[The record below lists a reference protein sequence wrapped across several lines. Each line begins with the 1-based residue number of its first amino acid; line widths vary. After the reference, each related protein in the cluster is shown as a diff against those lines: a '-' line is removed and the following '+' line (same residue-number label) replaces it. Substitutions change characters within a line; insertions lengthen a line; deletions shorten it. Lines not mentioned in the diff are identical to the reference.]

1 MAKTRSDNYIDAA
14 NLRDRGT
21 FGNITNRLVN
31 EQGTGASISGSI
43 GRGISE
49 SFKAKMTGIK
59 ETFDP
64 LNLVRKLTGSRTL
77 TALAGRGLGRS
88 KEDMKYFTGS
98 RDLKSGRKNSRQVA
112 GGIDAAALYT
122 KIGEGSRPRL
132 RTRDS
137 VADVLAKLYNLIL
150 TTNLKQIKDKKIEKN
165 FRKEQE
171 SEKERRNKELIKAL
185 TGLKTGSVTVVK
197 GAEGPSFFD
206 MIKMA
211 IDGVKTWVDN
221 FVNGLFGW
229 LNPLK
234 WLEKLG
240 WLAAFESL
248 EGVAGSILKMFMK
261 GGVFFAQIAAVVA
274 AALAGF
280 EFGKQVVAPW
290 IDDKIKE
297 MTGDPDST
305 LGTWLESKLGPSKE
319 VDKKLR
325 SDNVELAIK
334 PIIAKGYVEEDELA
348 QMRSDMN
355 IKPKNGKYNDMT
367 EEQFSKVNKLV
378 HISPASPLMK
388 TASLLPD
395 KEKRMYGKRADGSFG
410 KLSPAPEPTA
420 TPEPAAAPAPEPT
433 AAPMSTPTAAPVSPE
448 PSSAGARV
456 QSAITQNEDLKL
468 SENTTPQIIKM
479 DNSKSTTTQGSNP
492 PMVDSSVTVRTDDE
506 SLQRITKQNLRTV

>member
-1 MAKTRSDNYIDAA
+1 MAKTRSDKYIGAA

-49 SFKAKMTGIK
+49 SFKAKITGIK
-59 ETFDP
+59 EAFDP

-88 KEDMKYFTGS
+88 KEDMKYFTGN

-112 GGIDAAALYT
+112 GGIDAKALYT
-122 KIGEGSRPRL
+122 KIGEGARPRL
-132 RTRDS
+132 RTHDS

-150 TTNLKQIKDKKIEKN
+150 TTNLRQLKDKKIEKN

-185 TGLKTGSVTVVK
+185 TGLKTSSVTVVK

-234 WLEKLG
+234 WLQKLG

-248 EGVAGSILKMFMK
+248 EGLAGSILKIFMK
-261 GGVFFAQIAAVVA
+261 GGALAAVFA
-274 AALAGF
+274 AAVAGF
-280 EFGKQVVAPW
+280 MLGKEFVAPL
-290 IDDKIKE
+290 IDKIIQFH
-297 MTGDPDST
+297 TGEKDAT
-305 LGTWLESKLGPSKE
+305 FGTWLESKYGPSKE
-319 VDKKLR
+319 IDEKMK
-325 SDNVELAIK
+325 SDNMELVVK
-334 PIIAKGYVEEDELA
+334 SLEKKGSVDEDELT
-348 QMRSDMN
+348 QMKHDME
-355 IKPKNGKYNDMT
+355 IGPDGIGKYKDMSK
-367 EEQFSKVNKLV
+367 EQFQRVNRLV
-378 HISPASPLMK
+378 HISPASAELK
-388 TASLLPD
+388 AATLLPD
-395 KEKRMYGKRADGSFG
+395 KENRMYGKRANGKFG
-410 KLSPAPEPTA
+410 KMSTASPAAPSEIPT
-420 TPEPAAAPAPEPT
+420 PAQT
-433 AAPMSTPTAAPVSPE
+433 TAAPVSPE

-456 QSAITQNEDLKL
+456 QSAINQNEDLKL

-479 DNSKSTTTQGSNP
+479 DDSKNTTTQGSNP
-492 PMVDSSVTVRTDDE
+492 PMVDSSVTVRTDDV
-506 SLQRITKQNLRTV
+506 SLQRITKQNLRPV

>member
-1 MAKTRSDNYIDAA
+1 MAKTRSDKYIDAA

-49 SFKAKMTGIK
+49 SFKAKITGIK
-59 ETFDP
+59 EAFDP

-98 RDLKSGRKNSRQVA
+98 RDLKSGRKNSRQVV

-122 KIGEGSRPRL
+122 KIGEGVRPRL
-132 RTRDS
+132 RTHDS

-150 TTNLKQIKDKKIEKN
+150 TTNLRQLKDKKIEKN

-211 IDGVKTWVDN
+211 IDGVKTWVDS

-234 WLEKLG
+234 WLAEFGSFEVLAGKFLSFLKVG
-240 WLAAFESL
+240 GALAAL
-248 EGVAGSILKMFMK
+248 
-261 GGVFFAQIAAVVA
+261 IAAA
-274 AALAGF
+274 IAGY
-280 EFGKQVVAPW
+280 EIGKNIVAPW
-290 IDDKIKE
+290 IDSKVKEISGDKNA
-297 MTGDPDST
+297 T
-305 LGTWLESKLGPSKE
+305 LGTYLESKFGPSKD
-319 VDKKLR
+319 VDKKLN
-325 SDNVELAIK
+325 SDNMELKVKAFVK
-334 PIIAKGYVEEDELA
+334 KGSIEEDELTE
-348 QMRSDMN
+348 M
-355 IKPKNGKYNDMT
+355 KKNMESGIGTYKDMT
-367 EEQFSKVNKLV
+367 QEQYDKVNKLV
-378 HISPASPLMK
+378 HISPASAELK
-388 TASLLPD
+388 AATLLPD
-395 KEKRMYGKRADGSFG
+395 KEKRIYGKKADGGFG
-410 KLSPAPEPTA
+410 KISTASPAAPSETPTA
-420 TPEPAAAPAPEPT
+420 TPSPT
-433 AAPMSTPTAAPVSPE
+433 TAAPVSPE

-492 PMVDSSVTVRTDDE
+492 PMVDSSVTVRTDDV
-506 SLQRITKQNLRTV
+506 SLQRITKQNLRPV